1 MSIEKDLKIGDH
13 IRHKKTGQEMEVVE
27 LPEVYDVDERKSIR
41 TNIIV
46 YSTFEAGKDSNTIGE
61 INIADIEL
69 ISQDDDM

>member
-41 TNIIV
+41 NNKVV
-46 YSTFEAGKDSNTIGE
+46 YSTFEEGKDRNTIGE
-61 INIADIEL
+61 ININDIER
-69 ISQDDDM
+69 IDKDNDE